1 MAGMTT
7 PTPPATPPP
16 GWASGPDAHSAVLDT
31 RTLRAMAHPMRVR
44 LLGLLRQDGPSTATR
59 LADRLSI
66 NSGATSYHLR
76 QLAGAGFVVEDERR
90 GTGRDRW
97 WRAVH
102 RSTWFD
108 PTALDPRDREVG
120 DAYLRAVATTYC
132 ERIQHATE
140 AFSTLPDD
148 WQDAWTMS
156 DYRLRLT
163 PAELKALLG
172 VLTEAIDRSRRDL
185 PPDDPDAEPGPV
197 GADAIILQL
206 QAFRV
211 PAASDSDSTR

>member
-1 MAGMTT
+1 
-7 PTPPATPPP
+7 
-16 GWASGPDAHSAVLDT
+16 
-31 RTLRAMAHPMRVR
+31 MAHPMRVR
-44 LLGLLRQDGPSTATR
+44 LIGLLRQDGPSTATR
-59 LADRLSI
+59 LAERLRI

-76 QLAGAGFVVEDERR
+76 QLAAAGFVVEDERR

-108 PTALDPRDREVG
+108 PAALDPRDREVG

-132 ERIQHATE
+132 ERIQQATE

-156 DYRLRLT
+156 DFRLRLT

-172 VLTEAIDRSRRDL
+172 VLTEAIGRSRRDL
-185 PPDDPDAEPGPV
+185 PLDDPEAERGPA

-206 QAFRV
+206 QAFR
-211 PAASDSDSTR
+211 PPGPNGGEETP